1 MPRKKGSQI
10 IVADVG
16 GTNARFALAEVQSH
30 QLEQISLSHEETYAS
45 GNYPSLGDVLATY
58 REQHQIDTGLV
69 CMAVAGPVSDGKAKF
84 TNLDW
89 QVNASRIEEKFSLEH
104 VSIINDFA
112 AFAQATP
119 YLPQQDMS
127 RLIDAP
133 GAAGAPIAAIG
144 AGTGF
149 GVAALAHTNKGYQVS
164 AAEGGHTILA
174 AADEFQWQ
182 ILQAA
187 KEEFDYICVER
198 LLSGTGLALLYR
210 CVAKVNGQQVQHY
223 QSADVSRL
231 AVSGQDSTCEQTL
244 NLFCQWL
251 GAVAGDIALIQG
263 ARGGVVIGGGV
274 LPRFI
279 DFVKASPFE
288 QAFKAKGLMTEY
300 MGDIP
305 VDISLNTNA
314 ALVGSAI
321 FLANELADS
330 GMRQ

>member
-1 MPRKKGSQI
+1 MGSEQSLQI

-16 GTNARFALAEVQSH
+16 GTNARFALAEVSGTNF
-30 QLEQISLSHEETYAS
+30 EQISLSEEKTYS
-45 GNYPSLGDVLATY
+45 SNEHPSLGQILAIY
-58 REQHQIDTGLV
+58 REQHKIETGLV
-69 CMAVAGPVSDGKAKF
+69 SMAVAGPVADGKAKF

-89 QVNASRIEEKFSLEH
+89 HVNAQRIQEKFELEH

-119 YLPQQDMS
+119 YLPEKDKV
-127 RLIDAP
+127 RLVDAP
-133 GAAGAPIAAIG
+133 GMAGAPIAAIG

-149 GVAALAHTNKGYQVS
+149 GVASLSHSSKGYQVS

-174 AADEFQWQ
+174 AANEFQWQ
-182 ILQAA
+182 VLQAA
-187 KEEFDYICVER
+187 KQEHDYISVER

-210 CVAKVNGQQVQHY
+210 CVAKVNGQQLQGY
-223 QSADVSRL
+223 SSADVSTL
-231 AVSGQDSTCEQTL
+231 ALNKQDETCLLTL

-263 ARGGVVIGGGV
+263 ARGGVFIGGGV

-288 QAFKAKGLMTEY
+288 QAFKEKGIMKSYMT
-300 MGDIP
+300 DIP

-314 ALVGSAI
+314 ALLGSAI
-321 FLANELADS
+321 YLANEIS
-330 GMRQ
+330 

>member
-1 MPRKKGSQI
+1 MPRDKGSQI

-16 GTNARFALAEVQSH
+16 GTNARFALAEVSGTQFD
-30 QLEQISLSHEETYAS
+30 QISLSHEVTYAS
-45 GNYPSLGDVLATY
+45 ANYPSLGDLLAIY
-58 REQHQIDTGLV
+58 REHNQIDTGLV
-69 CMAVAGPVSDGKAKF
+69 CMAVAGPVADGKAKF

-89 QVNASRIEEKFSLEH
+89 QVNSQRIAEKFSLEH

-119 YLPQQDMS
+119 YLPKRDMT
-127 RLIDAP
+127 RLVEAS
-133 GAAGAPIAAIG
+133 GMTGAPIAAIG

-149 GVAALAHTNKGYQVS
+149 GVASLVHTRRGYQVS

-174 AADEFQWQ
+174 AGDEFQWQ
-182 ILQAA
+182 VLQAA
-187 KEEFDYICVER
+187 KEEVDYISVES

-210 CVAKVNGQQVQHY
+210 CVAKVTDQQLQSY

-231 AVSGQDSTCEQTL
+231 AISGQDSCCEQTL

-263 ARGGVVIGGGV
+263 ARGGVFIGGGV

-288 QAFKAKGLMTEY
+288 QAFKTKGLMTEY
-300 MGDIP
+300 MQNIP
-305 VDISLNTNA
+305 VDISHNTNA
-314 ALVGSAI
+314 ALLGSAI
-321 FLANELADS
+321 FLMNELADN
-330 GMRQ
+330 GMRE

>member
-1 MPRKKGSQI
+1 MGSGTCSQI

-16 GTNARFALAEVQSH
+16 GTNARFALAHVTGSQFQQVSFTNET
-30 QLEQISLSHEETYAS
+30 TYAS
-45 GNYPSLGDVLATY
+45 GEHPSLGQILSIY
-58 REQHQIDTGLV
+58 REKHQIDTGLV
-69 CMAVAGPVSDGKAKF
+69 CMAVAGPVADGKAKF

-89 QVNASRIEEKFSLEH
+89 QVNAKRIEEKFGLER

-119 YLPQQDMS
+119 YLPAKDKA
-127 RLIDAP
+127 RLVD
-133 GAAGAPIAAIG
+133 AAGISGSPIAAIG

-149 GVAALAHTNKGYQVS
+149 GVASLINTAKGYQVS
-164 AAEGGHTILA
+164 AAEGGHAILA
-174 AADEFQWQ
+174 AGDEFQWQ
-182 ILQAA
+182 VLQAA
-187 KEEFDYICVER
+187 KQEYDYICVER

-210 CVAKVNGQQVQHY
+210 CVAKVMGQAVQEY
-223 QSADVSRL
+223 SSADVSRL
-231 AVSGQDSTCEQTL
+231 ALNGQDKTCEQTL
-244 NLFCQWL
+244 TLFCEWL

-263 ARGGVVIGGGV
+263 ARGGVFIGGGV

-288 QAFKAKGLMTEY
+288 KAFKDKGLMNDY

-314 ALVGSAI
+314 ALLGSAI
-321 FLANELADS
+321 YLANEMS
-330 GMRQ
+330 